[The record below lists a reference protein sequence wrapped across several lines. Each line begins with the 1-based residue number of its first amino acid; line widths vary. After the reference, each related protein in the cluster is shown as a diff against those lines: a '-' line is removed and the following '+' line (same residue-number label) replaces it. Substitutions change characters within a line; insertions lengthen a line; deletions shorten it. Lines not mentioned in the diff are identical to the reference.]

1 VSAAPD
7 SEEAAN
13 MEVVQLKFLQK
24 SNEDQME
31 KLFKLLQKE
40 PLVLHHYLE
49 KTIFPKYMRSQR
61 RKITA
66 SGQAIGG
73 DMLFGRRVG
82 FSGTPSDLLPQE
94 LGQCDF
100 ETGDD
105 GMMLSTILDRNIA
118 SYEHLPVSQI
128 QPMFV
133 NI

>member
-1 VSAAPD
+1 
-7 SEEAAN
+7 
-13 MEVVQLKFLQK
+13 MQKFFSLIQR
-24 SNEDQME
+24 
-31 KLFKLLQKE
+31 E
-40 PLVLHHYLE
+40 PLAIHHYLE

-61 RKITA
+61 KKLTA

-105 GMMLSTILDRNIA
+105 GMMLSTILDRKVA
-118 SYEHLPVSQI
+118 SHELLPVGFLFQT
-128 QPMFV
+128 PDPT
-133 NI
+133 NISIF